1 VVQIIN
7 QGNIVVA
14 CSGGCTKQQKLN
26 ESSRS
31 ITASNATIHTKK
43 RKRSVPPQ
51 ASREDFIQ
59 QKSIRKWTEAVE
71 LIALLDIRTWI
82 YISATHSGSLI

>member
-1 VVQIIN
+1 
-7 QGNIVVA
+7 
-14 CSGGCTKQQKLN
+14 
-26 ESSRS
+26 
-31 ITASNATIHTKK
+31 
-43 RKRSVPPQ
+43 VPPQ